1 MRFEDYPMDDMQEDE
16 DENYTEQEIADM
28 LMGLAEE
35 AKELGGN
42 DFRTFEEA
50 GVLTTDKGF
59 CFACGDRDVYVTV
72 QTQPRR

>member
-1 MRFEDYPMDDMQEDE
+1 MDYEDYNEDE
-16 DENYTEQEIADM
+16 DESYTEQEIADI

-35 AKELGGN
+35 AEGLGGD

-59 CFACGDRDVYVTV
+59 RFACGDRYVYVTV
-72 QTQPRR
+72 QTQPWR